1 MGLIHYQAAPSEPS
15 LRLTHQPHTNRPTR
29 GPTINLPAPLT
40 PPCGRL
46 LGQQLPS
53 TVGGSLGDCCL
64 SSLPALL
71 TGVVF
76 FLFLPATTF
85 TTIPRVFDLE
95 EQQPTDKQLS
105 LISPKN
111 HLVER
116 HKSQTPRCSV
126 RTLTG
131 KEIELNVEGSDKV
144 SKIKELVEEKE
155 GIPPVQQRL
164 IFGGKQMVDDKT
176 ADDYGLE
183 GGATLH
189 LVLAL
194 RGGL

>member
-53 TVGGSLGDCCL
+53 MAGGSLGDCCL

-85 TTIPRVFDLE
+85 TTIPRVLDLE

-105 LISPKN
+105 LISTKES
-111 HLVER
+111 L
-116 HKSQTPRCSV
+116 S
-126 RTLTG
+126 G
-131 KEIELNVEGSDKV
+131 KTQKPNAKMLSTHPHRKGNRA
-144 SKIKELVEEKE
+144 
-155 GIPPVQQRL
+155 QRRGL
-164 IFGGKQMVDDKT
+164 RQGLQDQGAGG
-176 ADDYGLE
+176 GE
-183 GGATLH
+183 GGDPARAAEVDLWGETNG
-189 LVLAL
+189 
-194 RGGL
+194 RRQNR